1 MEAAREVTRSPRDVF
16 WRPLEQ
22 KYRRDPE
29 NRVSR
34 RRDDGWVSPRIV
46 GNNILAAA
54 GIDVARTDRDDG

>member
-1 MEAAREVTRSPRDVF
+1 M
-16 WRPLEQ
+16 
-22 KYRRDPE
+22 
-29 NRVSR
+29 SR